1 MKCPKC
7 GFNNVDWAES
17 CKKCNGNLNP
27 LYTRL
32 STEVFPE
39 TSRREPPAAP
49 PPEPQAADLSVQ
61 LQSSVSSNVQDE
73 GAQVTPPALQ
83 EPEELKEPYIPT
95 PFRPRVDQ
103 DDLPSPPDAEVSEV
117 ESENAQPVALQNSGG
132 HESGAIPGTS
142 TPIPQPHLPGEEEVV
157 LEDDQF
163 DVEQYGELRD
173 PEDYEDIVDER
184 GLVSYDL
191 AGFGSRVAAVVID
204 IIVICFITAITIYV
218 AFMAA
223 GKNLIPEQA
232 FEISIPIF
240 LLVFLLYFIVLIGYN
255 GKTIGKTILKI
266 RVVRDTGDQ
275 VGLGRSILRSVS
287 FMILGLFSVL
297 ALIDSNNQT
306 LHDKIAKTY
315 VVSE

>member
-1 MKCPKC
+1 M
-7 GFNNVDWAES
+7 
-17 CKKCNGNLNP
+17 
-27 LYTRL
+27 
-32 STEVFPE
+32 
-39 TSRREPPAAP
+39 
-49 PPEPQAADLSVQ
+49 
-61 LQSSVSSNVQDE
+61 
-73 GAQVTPPALQ
+73 
-83 EPEELKEPYIPT
+83 
-95 PFRPRVDQ
+95 
-103 DDLPSPPDAEVSEV
+103 
-117 ESENAQPVALQNSGG
+117 
-132 HESGAIPGTS
+132 
-142 TPIPQPHLPGEEEVV
+142 
-157 LEDDQF
+157 EDDQS

-266 RVVRDTGDQ
+266 RVIRDTGDQ